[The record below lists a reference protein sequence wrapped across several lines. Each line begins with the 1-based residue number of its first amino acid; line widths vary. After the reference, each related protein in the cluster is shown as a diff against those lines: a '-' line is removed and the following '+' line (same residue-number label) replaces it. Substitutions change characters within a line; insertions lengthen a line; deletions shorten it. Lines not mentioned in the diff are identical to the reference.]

1 MPYDILQGVKYDPRY
16 DDQNFAL
23 IAQGLDE
30 ANKRYDI
37 AEASI
42 SDALAQYGAIP
53 AVKEDRP
60 FLTKRLDQ
68 FSQDINEMVNKKY
81 AGDYGAA
88 SKEIARRIKQEHPYF
103 AAAKQTEEA
112 YRQAL
117 PLYQK
122 LQAEG
127 KLVTRGGVN
136 PLAKSTFDEQGN
148 IVGTPTYEMYERG
161 PYEDWIAKN
170 YSQAFQNE
178 VTENAP
184 KFTGQSPYAVAQKLR
199 GLSDE
204 TIAKRI
210 GDNDAKKFLE
220 DNKVFAIEYNL
231 DPNKAEDLKVA
242 KDYLVKTAQS
252 QVATQI
258 DNQYLL
264 DKKWE
269 LQQEADEWNR
279 RKSLERPSS
288 EDMPIALVD
297 YFTGSSKFEI
307 PFKTSDDLYKDTDP
321 ESISYYLKEQILNK
335 HLTEDII
342 KSNGLAEYIQKDKDG
357 KFDRNA
363 TFNKIKDIYTGNT
376 SLTIGPLGVDPE
388 KALQAKK
395 AYILSQK
402 WEGDEYKGGV
412 LVKPSVQ
419 KAKDIATIDKYLKDF
434 NKIKN
439 LNKTLNTNID
449 TELKER
455 NSDLGIRAKGLD
467 PYDERSVKRYEQ
479 ISDYINTIAN
489 NDFIIE
495 SGDKDLE
502 GKSLFDLTENKKYK
516 ELFPNKLEIKALA
529 NVKGNI
535 KYFTKDKNGRVFIVK
550 AKSPEANH
558 EILRGFGDQNMM
570 LDYNYTSRNYN
581 LVPGEFLQSPDGTP
595 KINKGSD
602 YYYKADKKIKLPE
615 GINIVKYGNTN
626 VILDNNN
633 NALVNTSTGKPI
645 GANGDWEIYSYLDN
659 ITKQ

>member
-170 YSQAFQNE
+170 YSQAFQNKVRE
-178 VTENAP
+178 EAP
-184 KFTGQSPYAVAQKLR
+184 KFTGQSPYAIAKKLR
-199 GLSDE
+199 GMTE
-204 TIAKRI
+204 QEIAQKI
-210 GDNDAKKFLE
+210 TDVDAAKFLE

-231 DPNKAEDLKVA
+231 DPNKAEDLKAA

-258 DNQYLL
+258 DNQYLKDESYMNPLELRRLSGSSGGYQLPMTNLYKINPGTSVENVRKEFTSLREGLNTYTPSDKPKPAWMPPTQIEVLEQRAKQGDASAQETLMRNKEIL
-264 DKKWE
+264 DKGKNVANESLKDLKSKYSLLWNNFGG
-269 LQQEADEWNR
+269 DEGKFLDAVEGIEVNR
-279 RKSLERPSS
+279 SKLMESLTYHPDPE
-288 EDMPIALVD
+288 VQK
-297 YFTGSSKFEI
+297 YFTTGIEQSILRNVNLETNRLDENYN
-307 PFKTSDDLYKDTDP
+307 PKT
-321 ESISYYLKEQILNK
+321 NM
-335 HLTEDII
+335 
-342 KSNGLAEYIQKDKDG
+342 
-357 KFDRNA
+357 F
-363 TFNKIKDIYTGNT
+363 
-376 SLTIGPLGVDPE
+376 
-388 KALQAKK
+388 
-395 AYILSQK
+395 
-402 WEGDEYKGGV
+402 GG
-412 LVKPSVQ
+412 
-419 KAKDIATIDKYLKDF
+419 T
-434 NKIKN
+434 
-439 LNKTLNTNID
+439 
-449 TELKER
+449 
-455 NSDLGIRAKGLD
+455 
-467 PYDERSVKRYEQ
+467 
-479 ISDYINTIAN
+479 
-489 NDFIIE
+489 
-495 SGDKDLE
+495 
-502 GKSLFDLTENKKYK
+502 KKYK
-516 ELFPNKLEIKALA
+516 QSDIG
-529 NVKGNI
+529 NVKDAVIDLMQGNI
-535 KYFTKDKNGRVFIVK
+535 VAVNDKGEKYIVNKNVLSEPIEHYLDLSKQILDK
-550 AKSPEANH
+550 A
-558 EILRGFGDQNMM
+558 
-570 LDYNYTSRNYN
+570 YNYNDDAFKPVKDNMLETFN
-581 LVPGEFLQSPDGTP
+581 GPDGSTYQ
-595 KINKGSD
+595 G
-602 YYYKADKKIKLPE
+602 KATY
-615 GINIVKYGNTN
+615 VKNP
-626 VILDNNN
+626 
-633 NALVNTSTGKPI
+633 STGKIEKYMESASGEAYTMKGQPVVF
-645 GANGDWEIYSYLDN
+645 GEYSPEELAMEMTNKIYSSINPYLKK
-659 ITKQ
+659 TK